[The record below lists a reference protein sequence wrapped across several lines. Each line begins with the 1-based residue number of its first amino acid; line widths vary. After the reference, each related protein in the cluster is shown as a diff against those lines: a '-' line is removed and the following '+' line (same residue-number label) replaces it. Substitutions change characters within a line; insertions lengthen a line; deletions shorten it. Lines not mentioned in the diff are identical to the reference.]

1 MSEKIEYEK
10 HNGDFDHEKGV
21 DVQVA
26 PAYDE
31 DGPVEFAEKAELRFA
46 ADLLAGLR
54 QG

>member
-1 MSEKIEYEK
+1 MSKKIEYEK
-10 HNGDFDHEKGV
+10 HNGDLDHEKAV

-31 DGPVEFAEKAELRFA
+31 DGPVEFAEKADLRYA
-46 ADLLAGLR
+46 VDLLAVLH

>member
-1 MSEKIEYEK
+1 MSEKIGYEK
-10 HNGDFDHEKGV
+10 HNGDLDHEKAV

-46 ADLLAGLR
+46 VDLLARLR